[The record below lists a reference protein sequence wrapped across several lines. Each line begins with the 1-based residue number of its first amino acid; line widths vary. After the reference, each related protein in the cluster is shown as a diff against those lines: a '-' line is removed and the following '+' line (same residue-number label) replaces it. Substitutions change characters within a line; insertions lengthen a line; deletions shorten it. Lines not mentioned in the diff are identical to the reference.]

1 MNCEVNSES
10 RNETYIFKT
19 QHYCPCFSYIAGTYL
34 YVCTLY
40 LIFCVVCKFKIKSS
54 SSLEISRFLWF
65 MARLRSCSLPSDWW
79 LTLWRPTTFLLK
91 FFFQAGFAGFPFFFL
106 AALLASFNLDFVCLR
121 FLQHEEVDW
130 GLQPAVA
137 FGGYQKCLVT
147 PVFFF
152 CLFLLVNISCA
163 LAHSSSLFRITAV
176 GR

>member
-1 MNCEVNSES
+1 MINPLAPHHILVE
-10 RNETYIFKT
+10 IFLSGRI
-19 QHYCPCFSYIAGTYL
+19 CGVS
-34 YVCTLY
+34 V
-40 LIFCVVCKFKIKSS
+40 
-54 SSLEISRFLWF
+54 
-65 MARLRSCSLPSDWW
+65 
-79 LTLWRPTTFLLK
+79 
-91 FFFQAGFAGFPFFFL
+91 FFFL